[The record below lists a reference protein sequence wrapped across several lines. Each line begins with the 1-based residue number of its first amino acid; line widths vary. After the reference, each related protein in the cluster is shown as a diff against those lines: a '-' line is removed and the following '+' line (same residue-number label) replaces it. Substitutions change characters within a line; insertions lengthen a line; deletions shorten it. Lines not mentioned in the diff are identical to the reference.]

1 MPKTV
6 RILAVISAATAVFA
20 LTAPAAQ
27 AAISPGA
34 FAVGN
39 APAGIGWDVAAA
51 AAGGVAKLPAQ
62 PTGIGWD

>member
-20 LTAPAAQ
+20 LAAPAAQ

-34 FAVGN
+34 FAVRT
-39 APAGIGWDVAAA
+39 ASAGIGWDVAPA
-51 AAGGVAKLPAQ
+51 AAGGAAKLPAP

>member
-34 FAVGN
+34 RAVAT
-39 APAGIGWDVAAA
+39 APAGIGWDGPGERAVGTAPD
-51 AAGGVAKLPAQ
+51 GN
-62 PTGIGWD
+62 GWD